1 MNVPIKADILVID
14 IRENIRL
21 EQRVVH
27 CRIEGRELARG
38 TAADL
43 DLAQPVIPR
52 LCGLGMNRV
61 EVVIRIFPVDVGLCV
76 GDADEGESDLD
87 GDGGPLARIEGDE
100 SARARTRDRD
110 VGVLLRGLP
119 GLYA

>member
-1 MNVPIKADILVID
+1 MNVSIKADVLAID

-43 DLAQPVIPR
+43 DLAQPGIPR
-52 LCGLGMNRV
+52 LCGLGMNGV

-76 GDADEGESDLD
+76 GDADEGKSDLD
-87 GDGGPLARIEGDE
+87 GDSGLLARIEGDE
-100 SARARTRDRD
+100 SARARTRDRHIP
-110 VGVLLRGLP
+110 VLQCGLP

>member
-27 CRIEGRELARG
+27 RRIEGRELARG

-43 DLAQPVIPR
+43 DLPQPVIPR
-52 LCGLGMNRV
+52 LSGLAMSGV
-61 EVVIRIFPVDVGLCV
+61 EVVILIFPVDVGLCV
-76 GDADEGESDLD
+76 GDADEGKSDLD
-87 GDGGPLARIEGDE
+87 GDGGPPAPFEGNII
-100 SARARTRDRD
+100 
-110 VGVLLRGLP
+110 
-119 GLYA
+119 